1 MYRYEHTG
9 SSYMRS
15 QGDNIKMDLIEK
27 GGRIWIGIIWI
38 RGRIGEWLL
47 WARSHK
53 RGKITYLLDFYF
65 SDVFLAIFSV
75 SNV

>member
-47 WARSHK
+47 
-53 RGKITYLLDFYF
+53 
-65 SDVFLAIFSV
+65 
-75 SNV
+75 